1 MMQNVVN
8 KLDRGAMTG
17 LNARP
22 KSDISLLIRKNHD
35 SENNRKKNNTDTA
48 NLMNYGCPMSDD
60 VRHWSASGKL
70 HLSISHF
77 HTSRVPNQHV
87 AWQEDLLPISVIK
100 TRVF

>member
-35 SENNRKKNNTDTA
+35 SENNRKK
-48 NLMNYGCPMSDD
+48 
-60 VRHWSASGKL
+60 K
-70 HLSISHF
+70 
-77 HTSRVPNQHV
+77 QHGYRKPHEL
-87 AWQEDLLPISVIK
+87 WMPDE
-100 TRVF
+100 